1 MVLKLQLSYH
11 VSFAWFLLVGL
22 EAALIRFIGQS
33 QFGRWRGLAGG
44 AVQHDLYPVHN
55 APGAGEAV
63 PADVVLLG
71 QILEIDL
78 GVVAQALAALLDG
91 RRLAELLVDGLWNTR
106 YPLVDGHGN
115 FGSEDGDGAAAMR
128 YTEARL
134 SKISTEMIAD
144 INKDTVE
151 FVPNFDET
159 EKEPT
164 VLPSRYPN
172 LLVNGTSG
180 IAVGMATNIPPHNL
194 GESIDAIV
202 KIIDNQVEE
211 NRATDLDEI
220 MEIIK
225 GPDFPTGANI
235 LGTKGIS
242 EAYRTGR
249 GKIKVRATTEIETL
263 DNGKSRIIVTELPYM
278 VNKAKLVEKIAEL
291 HKEKRIEGISDLRDE
306 SDQDGTRV
314 VIEVKRDA
322 NANVILNQL
331 YKHTQMQDTFG
342 VIMLA
347 LVNGE
352 PKVLNL
358 LEVLTCYLDHQ
369 KDVVTRRTR
378 YELNKA
384 EERAHIIKG
393 LFIALDNIDEVI
405 KIIRASRNTAEAKKA
420 LMERFTLSEAQSQ
433 AIVDMRLRQLTGL
446 AREDLQAEYDDLM
459 AKIAFYKGILEDENK
474 LLGVIKDEILVIK
487 EKYADERRTTIGID
501 LEDLSDEDLIP
512 RRDTVVTI
520 TNLGY
525 IKRMTTDNFK
535 AQNRGGKGIKG
546 MNTIDNDFIKNLF
559 MTNTHHYIM
568 FFTNT
573 GRVYKLKCYEIP
585 EASRTARGMAIINLL
600 QLQPGEKITTMVH
613 FADFDE
619 DRNLIM
625 ATKKGTIKKT
635 PLSAYMNIRKTGIQA
650 ITLRDDDE
658 LIEVKVS
665 DCEQNVLMLT
675 KKGQAIKFAEKDIR
689 ETGRSAMGV
698 KGITLRNG
706 DEVVAMQLETQGEYI
721 TFVSANGYGK
731 RNRFTDFKLQNRGGK
746 GVKCYNITDKTGEVV
761 GVKAVNDGN
770 EIMLITNQGIII
782 RIKVDDIS
790 VLGRVT
796 SGVKLMNTGEK
807 EDIIV
812 ASITKVKESVTLADE
827 EARRLEELQEDNES
841 DEIESE
847 GIDEETQE

>member
-1 MVLKLQLSYH
+1 MDDKIFDRIHEVDLKSTMETSYIDYAMS
-11 VSFAWFLLVGL
+11 VI
-22 EAALIRFIGQS
+22 AAIAL
-33 QFGRWRGLAGG
+33 
-44 AVQHDLYPVHN
+44 P
-55 APGAGEAV
+55 
-63 PADVVLLG
+63 DV
-71 QILEIDL
+71 
-78 GVVAQALAALLDG
+78 
-91 RRLAELLVDGLWNTR
+91 RDGLKPVQRRVLYSMVELNNGPDKPHRKCARIVGDTMGKFHPHGDSSIYGALVNMAQEWNTR

-202 KIIDNQVEE
+202 

-384 EERAHIIKG
+384 EERAHIIKC

-796 SGVKLMNTGEK
+796 SGVKLMNTGEQ

-841 DEIESE
+841 DEIEYE

>member
-1 MVLKLQLSYH
+1 
-11 VSFAWFLLVGL
+11 
-22 EAALIRFIGQS
+22 
-33 QFGRWRGLAGG
+33 
-44 AVQHDLYPVHN
+44 
-55 APGAGEAV
+55 
-63 PADVVLLG
+63 
-71 QILEIDL
+71 
-78 GVVAQALAALLDG
+78 
-91 RRLAELLVDGLWNTR
+91 
-106 YPLVDGHGN
+106 
-115 FGSEDGDGAAAMR
+115 
-128 YTEARL
+128 
-134 SKISTEMIAD
+134 
-144 INKDTVE
+144 
-151 FVPNFDET
+151 
-159 EKEPT
+159 
-164 VLPSRYPN
+164 
-172 LLVNGTSG
+172 
-180 IAVGMATNIPPHNL
+180 
-194 GESIDAIV
+194 
-202 KIIDNQVEE
+202 
-211 NRATDLDEI
+211 
-220 MEIIK
+220 
-225 GPDFPTGANI
+225 
-235 LGTKGIS
+235 
-242 EAYRTGR
+242 
-249 GKIKVRATTEIETL
+249 
-263 DNGKSRIIVTELPYM
+263 
-278 VNKAKLVEKIAEL
+278 
-291 HKEKRIEGISDLRDE
+291 
-306 SDQDGTRV
+306 
-314 VIEVKRDA
+314 
-322 NANVILNQL
+322 
-331 YKHTQMQDTFG
+331 
-342 VIMLA
+342 
-347 LVNGE
+347 
-352 PKVLNL
+352 
-358 LEVLTCYLDHQ
+358 
-369 KDVVTRRTR
+369 
-378 YELNKA
+378 
-384 EERAHIIKG
+384 
-393 LFIALDNIDEVI
+393 
-405 KIIRASRNTAEAKKA
+405 
-420 LMERFTLSEAQSQ
+420 
-433 AIVDMRLRQLTGL
+433 MRLRQLTGL

-474 LLGVIKDEILVIK
+474 LLGAIKDEILVIK

-512 RRDTVVTI
+512 RRDTVVAI

-600 QLQPGEKITTMVH
+600 LVH
-613 FADFDE
+613 FDDFDE

-796 SGVKLMNTGEK
+796 SGVKLMNTGEQ

>member
-1 MVLKLQLSYH
+1 MATLDEMSQVELLQL
-11 VSFAWFLLVGL
+11 
-22 EAALIRFIGQS
+22 
-33 QFGRWRGLAGG
+33 
-44 AVQHDLYPVHN
+44 
-55 APGAGEAV
+55 
-63 PADVVLLG
+63 
-71 QILEIDL
+71 
-78 GVVAQALAALLDG
+78 
-91 RRLAELLVDGLWNTR
+91 
-106 YPLVDGHGN
+106 
-115 FGSEDGDGAAAMR
+115 
-128 YTEARL
+128 
-134 SKISTEMIAD
+134 
-144 INKDTVE
+144 
-151 FVPNFDET
+151 
-159 EKEPT
+159 
-164 VLPSRYPN
+164 
-172 LLVNGTSG
+172 
-180 IAVGMATNIPPHNL
+180 
-194 GESIDAIV
+194 
-202 KIIDNQVEE
+202 
-211 NRATDLDEI
+211 
-220 MEIIK
+220 
-225 GPDFPTGANI
+225 
-235 LGTKGIS
+235 
-242 EAYRTGR
+242 
-249 GKIKVRATTEIETL
+249 
-263 DNGKSRIIVTELPYM
+263 
-278 VNKAKLVEKIAEL
+278 
-291 HKEKRIEGISDLRDE
+291 
-306 SDQDGTRV
+306 
-314 VIEVKRDA
+314 
-322 NANVILNQL
+322 
-331 YKHTQMQDTFG
+331 
-342 VIMLA
+342 
-347 LVNGE
+347 
-352 PKVLNL
+352 
-358 LEVLTCYLDHQ
+358 Q
-369 KDVVTRRTR
+369 K
-378 YELNKA
+378 
-384 EERAHIIKG
+384 
-393 LFIALDNIDEVI
+393 
-405 KIIRASRNTAEAKKA
+405 
-420 LMERFTLSEAQSQ
+420 
-433 AIVDMRLRQLTGL
+433 
-446 AREDLQAEYDDLM
+446 DLQAEYDDLM

-600 QLQPGEKITTMVH
+600 QLQPGEKVTTMVH
-613 FADFDE
+613 FDDFDE

>member
-1 MVLKLQLSYH
+1 MDNQEKGIRKIQLTSEMKTSFMNYAMSVIVARALPDVRDGMKPVQRRIVYGMNELGCYSDKAYKKSARIVGEVMGKYHPHGDSSIYEALVRMAQDFSY
-11 VSFAWFLLVGL
+11 
-22 EAALIRFIGQS
+22 
-33 QFGRWRGLAGG
+33 
-44 AVQHDLYPVHN
+44 
-55 APGAGEAV
+55 
-63 PADVVLLG
+63 
-71 QILEIDL
+71 
-78 GVVAQALAALLDG
+78 
-91 RRLAELLVDGLWNTR
+91 R
-106 YPLVDGHGN
+106 YMLVDGHGN
-115 FGSEDGDGAAAMR
+115 FGSIDGDGAAAMR
-128 YTEARL
+128 YTEARM
-134 SKISTEMIAD
+134 SKISMELMRD
-144 INKDTVE
+144 INKDTID
-151 FVPNFDET
+151 FIPNYDGE
-159 EKEPT
+159 EREPS
-164 VLPSRYPN
+164 VLPCRIPN
-172 LLVNGTSG
+172 LLVNGTTG
-180 IAVGMATNIPPHNL
+180 IAVGMATNMPPHNI
-194 GESIDAIV
+194 GEVIDAVIAV
-202 KIIDNQVEE
+202 SKNPDITVLELME
-211 NRATDLDEI
+211 NYI
-220 MEIIK
+220 Q
-225 GPDFPTGANI
+225 GPDFPTGGYI
-235 LGTKGIS
+235 LGKSAIKK
-242 EAYRTGR
+242 AYETGN
-249 GKIKVRATTEIETL
+249 GLIVMRAKTEIEEHK
-263 DNGKSRIIVTELPYM
+263 GRQRIVAYEIPYQ
-278 VNKAKLVEKIAEL
+278 VNKARLVEKIAHL
-291 HKEKRIEGISDLRDE
+291 ARDKVVEGISDVRDE
-306 SDQDGTRV
+306 SNREGIRI
-314 VIEVKRDA
+314 VIELKRDVQA
-322 NANVILNQL
+322 EVILNQL
-331 YKHTQMQDTFG
+331 YKLTSLQTTFG
-342 VIMLA
+342 VNNIA
-347 LVNGE
+347 LVNNE
-352 PKVLNL
+352 PKTLTL
-358 LEVLTCYLDHQ
+358 KELIQYYLQHQEEVIR
-369 KDVVTRRTR
+369 RRTQF
-378 YELNKA
+378 ELNKA
-384 EERAHIIKG
+384 EARAHILEG
-393 LFIALDNIDEVI
+393 LKIALDNIDEVI

>member
-1 MVLKLQLSYH
+1 MDREQEQIIRTEYSELMQKSYIDYAMSVI
-11 VSFAWFLLVGL
+11 VSR
-22 EAALIRFIGQS
+22 AL
-33 QFGRWRGLAGG
+33 
-44 AVQHDLYPVHN
+44 P
-55 APGAGEAV
+55 
-63 PADVVLLG
+63 DV
-71 QILEIDL
+71 
-78 GVVAQALAALLDG
+78 
-91 RRLAELLVDGLWNTR
+91 RDGLKPVQRRTLYDMYELGIR
-106 YPLVDGHGN
+106 YDRPYRKCARIVGDTMGKYHPHGDSSIYESLVVMAQDFKKGLPLVDGHGN
-115 FGSEDGDGAAAMR
+115 FGSIEGDGAAAMR

-134 SKISTEMIAD
+134 QKVTQDAFLSD
-144 INKDTVE
+144 LDKDVVD
-151 FVPNFDET
+151 FGPNFDET

-512 RRDTVVTI
+512 RRDTVVAI

-613 FADFDE
+613 FDDFDE

-796 SGVKLMNTGEK
+796 SGVKLMNTGEQ

-841 DEIESE
+841 NEIESE

>member
-1 MVLKLQLSYH
+1 
-11 VSFAWFLLVGL
+11 
-22 EAALIRFIGQS
+22 
-33 QFGRWRGLAGG
+33 
-44 AVQHDLYPVHN
+44 
-55 APGAGEAV
+55 
-63 PADVVLLG
+63 
-71 QILEIDL
+71 
-78 GVVAQALAALLDG
+78 
-91 RRLAELLVDGLWNTR
+91 
-106 YPLVDGHGN
+106 
-115 FGSEDGDGAAAMR
+115 
-128 YTEARL
+128 
-134 SKISTEMIAD
+134 
-144 INKDTVE
+144 
-151 FVPNFDET
+151 
-159 EKEPT
+159 
-164 VLPSRYPN
+164 
-172 LLVNGTSG
+172 
-180 IAVGMATNIPPHNL
+180 
-194 GESIDAIV
+194 
-202 KIIDNQVEE
+202 
-211 NRATDLDEI
+211 
-220 MEIIK
+220 
-225 GPDFPTGANI
+225 
-235 LGTKGIS
+235 
-242 EAYRTGR
+242 
-249 GKIKVRATTEIETL
+249 
-263 DNGKSRIIVTELPYM
+263 
-278 VNKAKLVEKIAEL
+278 
-291 HKEKRIEGISDLRDE
+291 
-306 SDQDGTRV
+306 
-314 VIEVKRDA
+314 
-322 NANVILNQL
+322 
-331 YKHTQMQDTFG
+331 
-342 VIMLA
+342 
-347 LVNGE
+347 
-352 PKVLNL
+352 
-358 LEVLTCYLDHQ
+358 
-369 KDVVTRRTR
+369 
-378 YELNKA
+378 
-384 EERAHIIKG
+384 
-393 LFIALDNIDEVI
+393 
-405 KIIRASRNTAEAKKA
+405 
-420 LMERFTLSEAQSQ
+420 
-433 AIVDMRLRQLTGL
+433 
-446 AREDLQAEYDDLM
+446 
-459 AKIAFYKGILEDENK
+459 
-474 LLGVIKDEILVIK
+474 
-487 EKYADERRTTIGID
+487 
-501 LEDLSDEDLIP
+501 
-512 RRDTVVTI
+512 
-520 TNLGY
+520 
-525 IKRMTTDNFK
+525 
-535 AQNRGGKGIKG
+535 

-600 QLQPGEKITTMVH
+600 QLQPGEKVTTMVH
-613 FADFDE
+613 FDDFDE